1 MSPKLKKIVFPV
13 LAIIISTALGLF
25 LGELLVRTLYQDKI
39 VLFPRYFTD
48 RWYGQFHLRRMR
60 PNMEFTHRSVDGVFH
75 FKTNEQGFRN
85 DSVISYAKRPGEIRV
100 LVLGDSHTFG
110 YEVNQSETYAA
121 VTEQQL
127 RKKGFDAT
135 VINAGLSGTGTGEQL
150 IFLEQEGYKFQPDFV
165 ILGFFENDFDDNQKA
180 GFFSVSGDSLQ
191 LVKKEHLPGIKI
203 QNFIYQFQLIHWLS
217 EHSYLYNFAFNTV
230 WDFFKALSSKRDS
243 SSAVE
248 QVIVGSEQISEAD
261 KKLETLLIKRLYEH
275 TKSYARLVI
284 LDIPTFKDQSSIPK
298 GMERDFFA
306 NTDTFYHYPS
316 FQPIFKRA
324 GNTHV
329 PHGQQHISANTH
341 RIFGEQIAAYI
352 AGTLAQQP

>member
-13 LAIIISTALGLF
+13 VAIFFSTALGLF
-25 LGELLVRTLYQDKI
+25 LGELLIRTLYQDKI

-48 RWYGQFHLRRMR
+48 RWYGEFHLRRMR
-60 PNMEFTHRSVDGVFH
+60 PNMKFTHRSVDGVFH
-75 FKTNEQGFRN
+75 FKTNDQGFRN
-85 DSVISYAKRPGEIRV
+85 DTVIPYSKRPGEVRV

-121 VTEQQL
+121 IAEQQL

-150 IFLEQEGYKFQPDFV
+150 IFLEQEGYKFQPDYIV
-165 ILGFFENDFDDNQKA
+165 LGFFENDFDDNQKA
-180 GFFSVSGDSLQ
+180 AFFSVSGDSLQ
-191 LVKKEHLPGIKI
+191 LVKKEHLPGIRI
-203 QNFIYQFQLIHWLS
+203 QNFIYQFKFIHWLS

-230 WDFFKALSSKRDS
+230 WDYFKALSSKRGNAP
-243 SSAVE
+243 AVE
-248 QVIVGSEQISEAD
+248 QVTVGTQQISVAD
-261 KKLETLLIKRLYEH
+261 KTLEKLLLKRLYQRS
-275 TKSYARLVI
+275 KPYAKLVI
-284 LDIPTFKDQSSIPK
+284 LDIPTFMGQSSVPP
-298 GMERDFFA
+298 GMEVDFYA
-306 NTDTFYHYPS
+306 NADTFYHYPS
-316 FQPIFKRA
+316 HQLVFKRA

-329 PHGQQHISANTH
+329 PHGQQHISASTH